1 MSEKLILGLN
11 LSHDSSAALLDDRGR
26 VFGAVSEERY
36 SRKKNHWG
44 IPVRSIESLISGD
57 EVSIE
62 RVIIGSDKFLTRRH
76 ANALISSSIQSPS
89 SGYGNVVPQVPP
101 GKKSELISNV
111 FSSVNSRI
119 LDLIRSS
126 DNDSNPDFSWVRH
139 HNSHIGC
146 ALGVQNIQEQSLLVS
161 LDGMGDGESG
171 LICLAHRGSYP
182 KVLHSISSLDSLGK
196 LYSSVTKRY
205 NFSPERHEG
214 KITGLAAY
222 GNYSKATELL
232 LDYVQIKNG
241 VLSIKYLKGFK
252 NILATRFLPY
262 MSNKLRLRT
271 SIQDIVDLA
280 EEGSNNYADLAFA
293 VQYVLE
299 ETVLEI
305 LRFWKNRT
313 QQNTLGLSGG
323 VFANVRLNQRIA
335 EEQGWES
342 VRIFPNMGDGGIA
355 VGGAWFE
362 IAKKGNLG
370 NTDQLFENM
379 YLAPESN
386 REGSFTL
393 DGLLVEVLDENIV
406 AKRVAELLCSGNLVG
421 VHQGKM
427 EFGPRALGARSI
439 LIDPRKQGINEEANR
454 RLRRTEFMPFA
465 PMIKIDKAHEI
476 CDLSR
481 VKDWYPFQFMTM
493 TVSVREQYRHRI
505 PAVVH
510 IDGTARPQFVSPEQ
524 VLPYRILHEFELLT
538 SIPVLVNTSFNVHE
552 EPINNTL
559 DNSLDA
565 LRRGAVDYVL
575 AEGKLY
581 SLTKNNNTP

>member
-1 MSEKLILGLN
+1 MRNKLILGLN
-11 LSHDSSAALLDDRGR
+11 LSHDSSAALLDDTGK
-26 VFGAVSEERY
+26 VFGAIAEERL

-44 IPVRSIESLISGD
+44 IPVRSIESLISGH

-76 ANALISSSIQSPS
+76 ANSLISSSNQGPS
-89 SGYGNVVPQVPP
+89 SGYGSLVPQVPP

-119 LDLIRSS
+119 LELIRSS
-126 DNDSNPDFSWVRH
+126 DSDSNPDFTWVRH

-146 ALGVQNIQEQSLLVS
+146 ALGVQNMREQSLLVS

-171 LICLAHRGSYP
+171 LICLTHSGSYP

-252 NILATRFLPY
+252 NILATRLFPDV
-262 MSNKLRLRT
+262 SNRFRLRT

-280 EEGSNNYADLAFA
+280 EEGSNNYADLAYA

-305 LRFWKNRT
+305 LRFWKNKT

-362 IAKKGNLG
+362 IAKKGNLS

-406 AKRVAELLCSGNLVG
+406 AKRVAELLSSGNLVG

-439 LIDPRKQGINEEANR
+439 LIDPRNQSINEEVNR

-465 PMIKIDKAHEI
+465 PMIKIDKAHEV
-476 CDLSR
+476 CDLSK
-481 VKDWYPFQFMTM
+481 VKDWFPFHFMTM

-510 IDGTARPQFVSPEQ
+510 VDGTARPQFVSPEQ

-581 SLTKNNNTP
+581 SLTKNNKTH